1 VHVRGGLARAT
12 RNYIDIIDGFIVL
25 MLWFYA
31 ERRLEALRT
40 SLHFVSSIK
49 NAKIF
54 NQNNRRSAYF
64 PQQNRQ
70 KHRLK
75 QRAFST
81 SVVARCTRMGL
92 PIEENID

>member
-49 NAKIF
+49 NAKNFQSKQQAISIF
-54 NQNNRRSAYF
+54 S
-64 PQQNRQ
+64 
-70 KHRLK
+70 
-75 QRAFST
+75 ST
-81 SVVARCTRMGL
+81 KSPKT
-92 PIEENID
+92 